1 MDRLQRAELIADV
14 AREAASSNDLQAI
27 LDRVMARLAEAIR
40 FRGGSIAF
48 PAGDGM
54 LGIAVAA
61 GSIDDA
67 ARAVRIEPGQGIVGT
82 VFATGRAFRT
92 GDLDR
97 ETRVRPLAR
106 TVGTNRLMR
115 SYLCVPLSS
124 GGEVFGVLQ
133 IDSVEADAFDE
144 DDQELLETVGGV
156 LGGLV
161 RLARLV
167 DRERAAL
174 ASRDDFFAT
183 VTHDLRSPLTVIRGQ
198 AQRLLRRHPA
208 DGDTPILS
216 AILTQERR
224 LERLIASLLDV
235 AHAQSGDPLPAMRS
249 SAELASVVER
259 AARETLGPDRATRLV
274 FDLRPVEGEFDIRR
288 VEQIVTNLVENAY
301 KYARAGA
308 IEIRTREE
316 GDEAVIAVWD
326 HGPGVADD
334 QRERIFRRWDRG
346 GRTDGRGS
354 GLGLYIVWLAAQAHD
369 GSVTATSRDD
379 GEDGAVFVVR
389 LRRAARGSLAATPTE
404 VSG

>member
-14 AREAASSNDLQAI
+14 ARETASSNDLQTI
-27 LDRVMARLAEAIR
+27 LNRVMARLGEAIR

-48 PAGDGM
+48 PGDDGR

-61 GSIDDA
+61 GGIDDA
-67 ARAVRIEPGQGIVGT
+67 ARAVRIAPGQGVVGT

-97 ETRVRPLAR
+97 ETRVRPMAR
-106 TVGTNRLMR
+106 AVGTNRLMR
-115 SYLCVPLSS
+115 SYLCVPLAS

-133 IDSVEADAFDE
+133 IDSAEADAFDE
-144 DDQELLETVGGV
+144 EDQELLETVGGV

-167 DRERAAL
+167 DRERAAA

-198 AQRLLRRHPA
+198 TQRLLRRHPGDA
-208 DGDTPILS
+208 DTPVLT
-216 AILTQERR
+216 AILAQEQR

-235 AHAQSGDPLPAMRS
+235 AHAQSGDPLPAER
-249 SAELASVVER
+249 APVELASVVER
-259 AARETLGPDRATRLV
+259 AARDALGPDRGTRLV
-274 FDLRPVEGEFDIRR
+274 FDLVPVEGTFDVRR

-301 KYARAGA
+301 KYAPDGP
-308 IEIRTREE
+308 IEVRTRQEA
-316 GDEAVIAVWD
+316 DEARIEVRD

-354 GLGLYIVWLAAQAHD
+354 GLGLYIVWLAAQAHG
-369 GSVTATSRDD
+369 GSATVAGRDD
-379 GEDGAVFVVR
+379 GERGATFTVR
-389 LRRAARGSLAATPTE
+389 LPLVAGRVRAEAAT
-404 VSG
+404 